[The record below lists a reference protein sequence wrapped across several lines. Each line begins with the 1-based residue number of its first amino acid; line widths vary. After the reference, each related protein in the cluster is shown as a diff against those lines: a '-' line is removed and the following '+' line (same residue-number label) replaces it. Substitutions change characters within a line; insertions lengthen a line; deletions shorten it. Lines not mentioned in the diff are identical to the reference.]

1 MSDRQLT
8 DDELLSALLDGALSP
23 DDAARLEHR
32 LEREPALRARLEAL
46 ERANTAVRD
55 AYAGVVDEPLPK
67 QLLDL
72 LATEKAAA
80 NNVVPLAARQS
91 RERRS
96 FVPPTTALAASIAL
110 AIGVAL
116 GIVLAPGR
124 QAPDAIELAAEGG
137 ALAPGTA
144 LFELLERVPS
154 AASRELSA
162 GVTATPVLTFGTADG
177 GFCREVHVAST
188 ESTTQM
194 LACRRDGAWRLAHTS
209 YAVSTTTDGVFR
221 PASGPSPAMDAA
233 IEELIDGVPL
243 DAAVERELMSRG
255 WADAA
260 R

>member
-1 MSDRQLT
+1 MSDRQFT

-67 QLLDL
+67 QLLEL
-72 LATEKAAA
+72 LGTETAAA
-80 NNVVPLAARQS
+80 DNVVPLAARQP

-96 FVPPTTALAASIAL
+96 FVPPTALAASIAL
-110 AIGVAL
+110 AVGVAL
-116 GIVLAPGR
+116 GVVLAPSR

-137 ALAPGTA
+137 AVAPGSA
-144 LFELLERVPS
+144 LFEMLERVPS
-154 AASRELSA
+154 AESRELSA
-162 GVTATPVLTFGTADG
+162 GVTATPVVTFGTAG
-177 GFCREVHVAST
+177 GGYCREVDVAST
-188 ESTTQM
+188 EGTTQM

-209 YAVSTTTDGVFR
+209 YVAGTSTDGVFR
-221 PASGPSPAMDAA
+221 PAAGPSPAMDAA
-233 IEELIDGVPL
+233 IDELIDGAPL
-243 DAAVERELMSRG
+243 DSAAERALLGSG

>member
-1 MSDRQLT
+1 MSDRPFT

-23 DDAARLEHR
+23 EDAALLEHR
-32 LEREPALRARLEAL
+32 LEREPALRARLESL
-46 ERANTAVRD
+46 ERANMAVRD

-80 NNVVPLAARQS
+80 DNVVPLAVRQS
-91 RERRS
+91 RARRS
-96 FVPPTTALAASIAL
+96 FVPPTALAASIAL

-137 ALAPGTA
+137 AVAPGTA
-144 LFELLERVPS
+144 LFEMLERVPS
-154 AASRELSA
+154 AESRELSA
-162 GVTATPVLTFGTADG
+162 GVTAIPVLTFGTADG
-177 GFCREVHVAST
+177 GYCREVDVAST
-188 ESTTQM
+188 EGTTQL

-209 YAVSTTTDGVFR
+209 YVVSTPTDGVFR
-221 PASGPSPAMDAA
+221 PASGPSPAIDAA
-233 IEELIDGVPL
+233 IDELIDGAPL
-243 DAAVERELMSRG
+243 DSAAERELMSSG